1 MANELIKQLEADFT
15 LTDEGYVNSYIVVQV
30 DLNENNNTIKL
41 KQQFFIQ
48 RIIEA
53 LKCNEHMTGKE
64 IPVLSN
70 KILHKD
76 QDGPNRKQS
85 WNYRKVIS
93 MLSYLSASIR
103 PDISYAMH
111 QCVRFYSIPKLSHG
125 QAVKRIILYLI
136 KTKNKGIEVKIYE
149 SKGIEYYV
157 DVDFGGH
164 YHKDRS
170 DDATPLLSRT

>member
-1 MANELIKQLEADFT
+1 MEPSRVDPCIWYKENIILIIYVDDYLMFSRQKYLANELIKQIEADFT

-41 KQQFFIQ
+41 KQPFLIQ

-70 KILHKD
+70 KMLHKD

-85 WNYRKVIS
+85 WKYI
-93 MLSYLSASIR
+93 
-103 PDISYAMH
+103 
-111 QCVRFYSIPKLSHG
+111 
-125 QAVKRIILYLI
+125 
-136 KTKNKGIEVKIYE
+136 
-149 SKGIEYYV
+149 
-157 DVDFGGH
+157 
-164 YHKDRS
+164 
-170 DDATPLLSRT
+170 